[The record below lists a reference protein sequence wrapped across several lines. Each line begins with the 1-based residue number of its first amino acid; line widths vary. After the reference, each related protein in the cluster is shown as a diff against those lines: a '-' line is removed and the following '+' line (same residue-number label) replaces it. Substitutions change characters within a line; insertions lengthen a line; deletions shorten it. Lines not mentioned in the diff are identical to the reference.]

1 MNHDIEKIIA
11 IALVNNLFK
20 RAYSYSF
27 DNFIAELEKE
37 LNIEIK
43 EKN

>member
-20 RAYSYSF
+20 RAYVGVDWSRRLFY
-27 DNFIAELEKE
+27 
-37 LNIEIK
+37 IK
-43 EKN
+43 VSPFTLP